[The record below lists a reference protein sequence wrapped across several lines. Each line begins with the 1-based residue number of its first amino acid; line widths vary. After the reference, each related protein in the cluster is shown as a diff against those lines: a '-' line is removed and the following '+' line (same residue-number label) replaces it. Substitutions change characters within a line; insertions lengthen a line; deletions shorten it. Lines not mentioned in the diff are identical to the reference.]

1 MTGGRCF
8 ALWKFGF
15 FCEAME
21 LSKDK
26 NGHPSPSLR
35 DWGILRKYSLP
46 LDENTQVRKFTP
58 WIICPWSFKSAVQIL
73 LELCATQFRDG
84 QTDNGTMG
92 RTDGRA
98 DKGKSICPPP
108 SLRDGG
114 IKTILTLGTLI
125 AVTTTKAEK
134 IHIYHPQNSRLVTP
148 LTQ

>member
-26 NGHPSPSLR
+26 NGYPSPSLR

-84 QTDNGTMG
+84 QTDNGT
-92 RTDGRA
+92 DGRA
-98 DKGKSICPPP
+98 GGQRQIYMPPLFKRWGHKNHTHSRYFDRGHYDKSG
-108 SLRDGG
+108 
-114 IKTILTLGTLI
+114 
-125 AVTTTKAEK
+125 K